1 MKRWLKTELH
11 SHTVDDP
18 VEGPKIILYA
28 ARRLIDAAAQ
38 RGFEVLSITNHN
50 QMLLDRGLEAYAW
63 QRGILLTPGVEATL
77 EGKHVLL
84 YNFLDYDP
92 SWQDFEVVKRH
103 KGSEQLVI
111 APHPFFPLRTALGKK
126 FFRHLGMF
134 DAVEY
139 SQFYMQTVNFNR
151 RAETEARKHHL
162 PMVGNS
168 DVHRLSQLG
177 CTYTRVYSG

>member
-1 MKRWLKTELH
+1 M
-11 SHTVDDP
+11 
-18 VEGPKIILYA
+18 I
-28 ARRLIDAAAQ
+28 
-38 RGFEVLSITNHN
+38 
-50 QMLLDRGLEAYAW
+50 
-63 QRGILLTPGVEATL
+63 PGVEATL

-111 APHPFFPLRTALGKK
+111 APHPFFPLRTALGKQ
-126 FFRHLGMF
+126 FFRHLRML

-139 SQFYMQTVNFNR
+139 SQFYMQKVNFNR
-151 RAETEARKHHL
+151 RAETEARKHRL

-177 CTYTRVYSG
+177 CTYTRVYSEKTVDGVLNAVRRGDVQVVSQPVSAIFISRWFAQNASYRLSFALQTLRSLFFS